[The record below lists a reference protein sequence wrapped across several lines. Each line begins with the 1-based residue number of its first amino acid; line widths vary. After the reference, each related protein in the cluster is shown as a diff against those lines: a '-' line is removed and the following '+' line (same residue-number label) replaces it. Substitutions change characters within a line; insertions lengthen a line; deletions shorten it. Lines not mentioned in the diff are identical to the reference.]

1 MSDKNILFFDIDG
14 TLLSHTTHSIPESA
28 IIAIKKL
35 KRKAILFL

>member
-28 IIAIKKL
+28 IIAIKKA
-35 KRKAILFL
+35 KEKGASR